1 MWKFEL
7 PWMWL
12 LLPLPVLVAWLVPPY
27 RAAALAIRTP
37 FFHEMAQAAGERPSP
52 GGVHLRRN
60 LLQWVL
66 LPVVWGLVVLAAA
79 RPVHV
84 EPPITHETPA
94 RDLML
99 AIDLS
104 QSMGTPDF
112 VSAATG
118 ERTDRL
124 TAVKHVV
131 ADFVAKRRGDRIGL
145 VVFGDAAYPQA
156 PLTLDHDSV
165 QILLDQMQ
173 IGMAGPRTAIGDAI
187 GLTVKL
193 LADSTAPEKVLIL
206 LTDGNDTASKIPPD
220 QAARIAR
227 QHHLV
232 IHTIGIG
239 DENATGEDRVDLA
252 ALQRISSTTGG
263 RSYQAFGR
271 EQDLADIYTQLD
283 KLTPERIKRDIYRP
297 QTEYFWVP
305 LGLALL
311 LVAVYHL
318 VALLVAVIRGTWRS
332 RSTGDHRGGDDA
344 VDAPGKRLAPRAA
357 DAAPAPVTEAA
368 NGN

>member
-1 MWKFEL
+1 MWKLEL
-7 PWMWL
+7 PWML
-12 LLPLPVLVAWLVPPY
+12 ALLPLPVLVAWLVPPY
-27 RAAALAIRTP
+27 RAMALAIRTP
-37 FFHEMAQAAGERPSP
+37 FFHEMADAAGERPSP

-60 LLQWVL
+60 WLQWLL
-66 LPVVWGLVVLAAA
+66 LPLAWALVVVAAA
-79 RPVHV
+79 RPVHIEAPV
-84 EPPITHETPA
+84 TRETPA

-104 QSMGTPDF
+104 QSMGTTDF

-124 TAVKHVV
+124 TAVKRVV
-131 ADFVAKRRGDRIGL
+131 SDFIAKRRGDRIGL

-165 QILLDQMQ
+165 LILLDQMQ

-220 QAARIAR
+220 QAARIAKEH
-227 QHHLV
+227 QLV

-239 DENATGEDRVDLA
+239 DVNATGEDRVDLA
-252 ALQRISSTTGG
+252 ALQRISSATGG
-263 RSYQAFGR
+263 HSYQAFGR
-271 EQDLADIYTQLD
+271 EQDLADVYTQLD
-283 KLTPERIKRDIYRP
+283 RLTPERIKREVYRA

-311 LVAVYHL
+311 IVAAYHL
-318 VALLVAVIRGTWRS
+318 CALLMAAIRSGVR
-332 RSTGDHRGGDDA
+332 H
-344 VDAPGKRLAPRAA
+344 
-357 DAAPAPVTEAA
+357 
-368 NGN
+368 GN

>member
-1 MWKFEL
+1 MWKLEL
-7 PWMWL
+7 PWML
-12 LLPLPVLVAWLVPPY
+12 ALLPLPILVAWLVPPY
-27 RAAALAIRTP
+27 RAMALALRTP
-37 FFHEMAQAAGERPSP
+37 FFHEMADAAGERPSP
-52 GGVHLRRN
+52 GGVRLRRN
-60 LLQWVL
+60 WLQWLL
-66 LPVVWGLVVLAAA
+66 LPLVWLLVVMAAA

-84 EPPITHETPA
+84 EAPITHETPA

-104 QSMGTPDF
+104 QSMGTTDF

-131 ADFVAKRRGDRIGL
+131 ADFIAKRRGDRIGL

-165 QILLDQMQ
+165 MILLDQMQ
-173 IGMAGPRTAIGDAI
+173 IGMAGSRTAIGDAI

-193 LADSTAPEKVLIL
+193 LADSKAPEKVLIL

-220 QAARIAR
+220 QAARIAKE
-227 QHHLV
+227 HGLV

-239 DENATGEDRVDLA
+239 DVDATGEDRVDLA
-252 ALQRISSTTGG
+252 ALQRISHATGG

-271 EQDLADIYTQLD
+271 EQDLADVYTQLD
-283 KLTPERIKRDIYRP
+283 RLTPERIKQEVYRP
-297 QTEYFWVP
+297 QTEYFWMP
-305 LGLALL
+305 LALALL
-311 LVAVYHL
+311 IVTAYHL
-318 VALLVAVIRGTWRS
+318 CALLIAIIRGAARRRVS
-332 RSTGDHRGGDDA
+332 ADGEVDGDRPSLPANPPTSEAKPVVMVG
-344 VDAPGKRLAPRAA
+344 AA
-357 DAAPAPVTEAA
+357 H
-368 NGN
+368 GN